1 MVQYIGNEGNLA
13 LFSNGYLGVSIDT
26 SVDLIVEVYPLSAFE
41 DRSWAET
48 VKVSDS
54 TVQLANMVLDTK
66 PLVASGSRMYTIPKG
81 VQEEAKKALEWR
93 KEEKRGG
100 TPVGLNT
107 ARILAKGGQVGIKKI
122 RHIAKY
128 FPRHEVDKKG
138 KGWAPGE
145 DNFPSNGR
153 IAWALWGGDAGWRWA
168 KDIVERQDDSE
179 LALLAAGNYDDFDIT
194 REHVPGINSFKEAYE
209 LDDEYGPEFLAR
221 ARMDGSGIDRLYKIE
236 IDGSVYVWDD
246 GVWDTLGHVD
256 GDIYTYDAAL
266 DDAYDTVPKTHLVVD
281 PSSALIISAFLQ
293 ERPHECVRIEEI
305 EPEESILIANAMAD
319 LDYDL
324 VDLVLTAAGE
334 PDADNKQSQFDKD
347 GDGKVDSDV
356 LSKRAKSQP
365 RDARGLYVKIG
376 ARTVV
381 GGDPVRGQGT
391 ITAINADKGTVS
403 VRLDNGKMVD
413 VNPKYTKA
421 AGAAM
426 KSGQNLVPS
435 TEQRPLDLSG
445 IVGEPRTPHDQ
456 PKAHLPGTMKPL
468 TDKEIQTMVN
478 DFPKYVQNM
487 RSSYKPRNAADKAR
501 VKKDWGKDVGSD
513 FSVVAAAKEVVQTP
527 KTSDVAPKYLAIVS
541 PDDPRAVM
549 DVIAIVPDTAKTASP
564 ITYKREDKQWIQDDQ
579 ILMDLKSATPPP
591 VVKLEEEV
599 LNDVLLQVDD
609 MKAVQAS
616 GLYASLIQFW
626 AKDVESALIAAG
638 GLDRNRGN
646 AEELRQ
652 YWTRGKGAAKIRWG
666 TPGDWTRCV
675 RNLSKYMGP
684 RAKGYCQ
691 LRHKEATGVYTG
703 SRLNPGRRKRNLFSS
718 EEQFIDS
725 VLQQSSLIA
734 RANSAVE
741 KVTLVADASFSA
753 GAQFR
758 IPLLIPEDL
767 ESGDGRSFMK
777 NALEIRELP
786 LPLMWQIKT
795 GDGHMGSVVV
805 GRIDHMERIENGIG
819 NAYGVFDTGAYGRE
833 AERLVRSG
841 FIRGVSAD
849 LDRFEAKEEDE
860 SENSKDE
867 GEEVGKKK
875 LTINHARVMAATIVA
890 KPAFQECM
898 IYIDDDTPQLSQE

>member
-1 MVQYIGNEGNLA
+1 
-13 LFSNGYLGVSIDT
+13 
-26 SVDLIVEVYPLSAFE
+26 
-41 DRSWAET
+41 
-48 VKVSDS
+48 
-54 TVQLANMVLDTK
+54 
-66 PLVASGSRMYTIPKG
+66 
-81 VQEEAKKALEWR
+81 
-93 KEEKRGG
+93 
-100 TPVGLNT
+100 
-107 ARILAKGGQVGIKKI
+107 
-122 RHIAKY
+122 
-128 FPRHEVDKKG
+128 
-138 KGWAPGE
+138 
-145 DNFPSNGR
+145 
-153 IAWALWGGDAGWRWA
+153 
-168 KDIVERQDDSE
+168 
-179 LALLAAGNYDDFDIT
+179 
-194 REHVPGINSFKEAYE
+194 
-209 LDDEYGPEFLAR
+209 
-221 ARMDGSGIDRLYKIE
+221 
-236 IDGSVYVWDD
+236 
-246 GVWDTLGHVD
+246 
-256 GDIYTYDAAL
+256 
-266 DDAYDTVPKTHLVVD
+266 
-281 PSSALIISAFLQ
+281 
-293 ERPHECVRIEEI
+293 
-305 EPEESILIANAMAD
+305 
-319 LDYDL
+319 
-324 VDLVLTAAGE
+324 
-334 PDADNKQSQFDKD
+334 
-347 GDGKVDSDV
+347 
-356 LSKRAKSQP
+356 
-365 RDARGLYVKIG
+365 
-376 ARTVV
+376 
-381 GGDPVRGQGT
+381 
-391 ITAINADKGTVS
+391 
-403 VRLDNGKMVD
+403 
-413 VNPKYTKA
+413 
-421 AGAAM
+421 
-426 KSGQNLVPS
+426 
-435 TEQRPLDLSG
+435 
-445 IVGEPRTPHDQ
+445 
-456 PKAHLPGTMKPL
+456 
-468 TDKEIQTMVN
+468 
-478 DFPKYVQNM
+478 
-487 RSSYKPRNAADKAR
+487 
-501 VKKDWGKDVGSD
+501 
-513 FSVVAAAKEVVQTP
+513 
-527 KTSDVAPKYLAIVS
+527 
-541 PDDPRAVM
+541 M
-549 DVIAIVPDTAKTASP
+549 DVVAIVPDTAKTASP
-564 ITYKREDKQWIQDDQ
+564 ITYKRQDKQWVQDDQ

-626 AKDVESALIAAG
+626 AKDVELALVAAG

>member
-1 MVQYIGNEGNLA
+1 MFNYVGSEGALA

-26 SVDLIVEVYPLSAFE
+26 NVDLIVEVNPLSSFE
-41 DRSWAET
+41 NRSWAET
-48 VKVSDS
+48 VEVPES
-54 TVQLANMVLDTK
+54 TMQLASMVLDTK
-66 PLVASGSRMYTIPKG
+66 PLVASGSRLYTIPKG

-153 IAWALWGGDAGWRWA
+153 IAWALWGGDAGWRWS

-179 LALLAAGNYDDFDIT
+179 LALIAAGNYDDFDIT
-194 REHVPGINSFKEAYE
+194 QEHVSGVDAFKEAYK
-209 LDDEYGPEFLAR
+209 LDNDYGPEFLAR
-221 ARMDGSGIDRLYKIE
+221 VRMDGSGIDRLYKIE
-236 IDGSVYVWDD
+236 VDGSVYVWDD

-256 GDIYTYDAAL
+256 GDIYTYDVAL
-266 DDAYDTVPKTHLVVD
+266 DDAYDTVEKTHVMVD
-281 PSSALIISAFLQ
+281 PSSAMIISAFMQ
-293 ERPHECVRIEEI
+293 ERPHDCVRIEEI
-305 EPEESILIANAMAD
+305 EPEEAILISNAMAD
-319 LDYDL
+319 LDYDM
-324 VDLVLTAAGE
+324 VDLVLTAAG
-334 PDADNKQSQFDKD
+334 DAMSDPRKD
-347 GDGKVDSDV
+347 GNYTPEE
-356 LSKRAKSQP
+356 RAQNTKAQP
-365 RDARGLYVKIG
+365 RDARGLFVKVG

-391 ITAINADKGTVS
+391 ITGINSDKGTVS
-403 VRLDNGKMVD
+403 VRLDSGKNVE
-413 VNPKYTKA
+413 VNPKYTRA
-421 AGAAM
+421 PGAGDGL

-445 IVGEPRTPHDQ
+445 IVGEPRTPNDQ

-468 TDKEIQTMVN
+468 TDKEIQTMVS

-487 RSSYKPRNAADKAR
+487 RSSYKPRDAADKAR

-513 FSVVAAAKEVVQTP
+513 FSVVAAAKEAVQTP

-549 DVIAIVPDTAKTASP
+549 DVIAIVPDTAKTANP
-564 ITYKREDKQWIQDDQ
+564 ITYKREDKQWVRDDQ

-616 GLYASLIQFW
+616 GVYASLIQFW
-626 AKDVESALIAAG
+626 ARDVESALVAAG

-675 RNLSKYMGP
+675 RQLSKYMGP

-703 SRLNPGRRKRNLFSS
+703 SRLNPGRRKRNLFTSQD
-718 EEQFIDS
+718 QFTQAVID
-725 VLQQSSLIA
+725 QSALVA
-734 RANSAVE
+734 RANNAIE
-741 KVTLVADASFSA
+741 KITLVADGSPAA
-753 GAQFR
+753 GAKFI
-758 IPLLIPEDL
+758 IPLVIPEGK
-767 ESGDGRSFMK
+767 ESGDGRSFVK
-777 NALEIRELP
+777 DALEVRELP

-805 GRIDHMERIENGIG
+805 GRIDYMERIENGIG

-833 AERLVRSG
+833 AERLVRNG

-849 LDRFEAKEEDE
+849 LDQFEAKEDKEKDNSEDD
-860 SENSKDE
+860 S
-867 GEEVGKKK
+867 EEVGKTK

-898 IYIDDDTPQLSQE
+898 IYIEDDIPQLSQE